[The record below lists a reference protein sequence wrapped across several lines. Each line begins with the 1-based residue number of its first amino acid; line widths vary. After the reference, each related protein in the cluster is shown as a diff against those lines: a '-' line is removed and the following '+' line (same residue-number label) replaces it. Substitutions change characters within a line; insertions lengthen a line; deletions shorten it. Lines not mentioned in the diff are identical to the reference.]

1 MKFYKVTGSKK
12 VSLFDSADRNPKVV
26 TYIPNGA
33 TVKVLDEEIYYRDS
47 VKNEPLVKIKYKTHE
62 GYIAHDCIT

>member
-1 MKFYKVTGSKK
+1 MKFHKVTGSKK
-12 VSLFDSADRNPKVV
+12 ISLLDSTDRNPKII
-26 TYIPNGA
+26 TYIANGS
-33 TVKVLDEEIYYRDS
+33 TVKLLDEEIYYRDS